1 MHAGEV
7 ERKYNISTPTVYTH
21 DDDDDGDV
29 IPVYCSVLGLVV
41 VGLLCYVVIKHW
53 RRMRA
58 KRRHKAPC
66 SHEDVEY
73 SKASGGDSGIFV
85 DNESPKNYSCTYDR
99 HIKKLIN
106 NLFLV

>member
-1 MHAGEV
+1 MHAGGV
-7 ERKYNISTPTVYTH
+7 EPRYNSSTPIVYTH

-29 IPVYCSVLGLVV
+29 IPIYCSVLGLVV

-85 DNESPKNYSCTYDR
+85 DNESPKNYSCKYTLDT
-99 HIKKLIN
+99 
-106 NLFLV
+106 